1 MGIQGYKLQY
11 EHLDIGS
18 RYLLYKHKIY
28 VLYEYK
34 LKHNNNKIKRFHVPI
49 QYTFFK
55 SPFENKSIILLL
67 VFRVTIYRMSIVL
80 T

>member
-1 MGIQGYKLQY
+1 MCCMGIQGYKLQY

-49 QYTFFK
+49 HSPKAHSKTNRLFYSQFF
-55 SPFENKSIILLL
+55 E
-67 VFRVTIYRMSIVL
+67 
-80 T
+80 